1 MATERDNKAIL
12 TTLIT
17 LINGTLA
24 NNFKELSTVDAAI
37 NENIA
42 RLQSILATVNSSL
55 DTVSTGLTAVGTTV
69 GELSDEVDALKEGM
83 QSLELVDS
91 VTEEG
96 DSAVKSSGI
105 YSFVKA
111 EANTIQTAV
120 DEEVSRIDEELT
132 KVGTQLEG
140 LKPALT
146 VTEDGTG
153 AVASSGVYTF
163 VTTLI
168 EEAVSNI
175 VDNAVKVLSSDEDY
189 TDENYPTAKAV
200 IEYVKSMVGAA
211 TRVDIKVVDALPA
224 ISDAVVNTFYFVPA
238 ANASGSN
245 YFDEYIFVAA
255 KGDIESHFELVGSTQ
270 IDLSNYVTIE
280 KLTEAIEALKTELVE
295 KIDALEAKV
304 DLNETNAT
312 NNYNSITTELTEVK
326 NSLTTLETTVN
337 DMSTNVTDLSTNVT
351 DLTTNVTNLTTTVNN
366 LNTIING
373 DTESGTSSLADRLT
387 AVETSTSSL
396 DTRVTALESGAGSGG
411 NVDLSEIEG
420 RLDTLEADVGT
431 AKTNIS
437 TLTSTV
443 DGFADDIE
451 AATTAATAASTA
463 AETAKS
469 TADTAKSTADTAKST
484 ADTAKSTADT
494 ANTTANTNKTNIT
507 SLTTRVKALEDSSGE
522 EIEAMTAAEIQAVYD
537 SVFGS
542 GN

>member
-224 ISDAVVNTFYFVPA
+224 IADAVVNTFYFVPA

-245 YFDEYIFVAA
+245 YFDEYVFVAA
-255 KGDIESHFELVGSTQ
+255 KGEIESHFELVGSTQ

-411 NVDLSEIEG
+411 DVDLTEIEG

-431 AKTNIS
+431 AKTDLA

-443 DGFADDIE
+443 NGFADDID
-451 AATTAATAASTA
+451 AATTAASSAETKADAAYETAANASADAADATTAANAAST
-463 AETAKS
+463 K
-469 TADTAKSTADTAKST
+469 ADTNATNITNLTSRVTTLE
-484 ADTAKSTADT
+484 
-494 ANTTANTNKTNIT
+494 ANTT
-507 SLTTRVKALEDSSGE
+507 D
-522 EIEAMTAAEIQAVYD
+522 IEAMTAAEIQAIYN
-537 SVFGS
+537 SVFGA
-542 GN
+542 